1 MTFIVNMKFH
11 HHFIHFFCHA
21 DVNECASDPCL
32 HGGTCVDGINSYRCL
47 CPPGWGGA
55 HCQLDSDEC
64 SGSPC
69 VNAHS
74 CQDLQGG
81 YKCHCQTGW
90 TGKNCDISRCPDLYP
105 YIKTQ
110 DHVFQKCNEIYITQD
125 CKIAILWCNFS
136 LIFQMYKV
144 DQIEAISQNCD
155 TILICGSQF
164 MLTGSHE
171 NIAVDDTLW

>member
-90 TGKNCDISRCPDLYP
+90 TGKNCDISTCPDLYP

-125 CKIAILWCNFS
+125 CKIAILWCHFSFIFHNTDTNVKGRSIWSNFS
-136 LIFQMYKV
+136 KLRHHF
-144 DQIEAISQNCD
+144 D
-155 TILICGSQF
+155 
-164 MLTGSHE
+164 
-171 NIAVDDTLW
+171 LWESIYANW